1 MNWLSSLSHGG
12 VNLGPFNIFVGRGD
26 TDPENKFCLDVEG
39 GRDTRLVPSPCR
51 VGCTGLEV
59 LKFSMSGLDFDG
71 ILMGTRVIEVI
82 IISCW

>member
-1 MNWLSSLSHGG
+1 MAGLISGLSTFSL
-12 VNLGPFNIFVGRGD
+12 GRGD

-59 LKFSMSGLDFDG
+59 LKFSMSGLEFDG

-82 IISCW
+82 IISC